1 MGANVTAMTEGWRLM
16 TADDPATVSKI
27 AAEVHVD
34 YPEDDAVFAE
44 RLALFAEGCRIAE
57 LNDRAVGYAL
67 FHPGVLGRPPRLNTL
82 LGELPPQADCLY
94 LHDVALLP
102 AARGHGF
109 GLELLNIADDVARRR
124 GLPLLA
130 LTATPQAAAFWLNR
144 GFRKTAAEQ
153 EVLAC
158 YGPDMRYMTRSVQRV

>member
-44 RLALFAEGCRIAE
+44 RFTLFAEGCRIAE
-57 LNDRAVGYAL
+57 LKGRTVGYAL
-67 FHPGVLGRPPRLNTL
+67 FHPGVLGRPPKLNTL
-82 LGELPPQADCLY
+82 LGELPPRADCLY

-109 GLELLNIADDVARRR
+109 GLELLDIADDVACRR

-130 LTATPQAAAFWLNR
+130 LTATPQAAAFWFNR
-144 GFRKTAAEQ
+144 GFQETAAEKG
-153 EVLAC
+153 VLAG
-158 YGPDMRYMTRSVQRV
+158 YGPDMRYMTRSVRRV